1 MYVYI
6 YIILYTYT
14 EISRFVLL
22 HHISNFSDEDHSTF
36 TWNRHYNLVIHSQ
49 ISLSS
54 MTFQLINPMNIP
66 FFRWQA
72 HFHQGSLRSST
83 SSTTWQRPMILP
95 LPIPQSW
102 RSRWLKMLTTS
113 TGACLGCATP
123 LGDEPTKMG
132 HNLKTVLWKRGIQW
146 GHAPGIKGGTYSH
159 WRFLMGKPVLMGHCH
174 VPLQQGIHGYPYS
187 HSHPQK
193 KEFGNFKETLIDDY
207 IIILK

>member
-1 MYVYI
+1 MYVHI

-36 TWNRHYNLVIHSQ
+36 TWNRNYNLVIHSQ

-54 MTFQLINPMNIP
+54 MKFQFINPINIP
-66 FFRWQA
+66 FFWWQP

-83 SSTTWQRPMILP
+83 SSTTWQRPMILQ
-95 LPIPQSW
+95 LPIRQSW

-113 TGACLGCATP
+113 TRACLGCATP
-123 LGDEPTKMG
+123 LGDESPTKMG
-132 HNLKTVLWKRGIQW
+132 HNLKMVLWKRGIQW

-159 WRFLMGKPVLMGHCH
+159 WRFWMGKPGFHGPLPCSIAPGYTW
-174 VPLQQGIHGYPYS
+174 VPI
-187 HSHPQK
+187 
-193 KEFGNFKETLIDDY
+193 
-207 IIILK
+207 